1 MIKETVTP
9 VDRFDAPFGR
19 EVVIQDVLHES
30 GMRMLRIRIREGKRF
45 TIMDVD
51 AKTASHWG
59 SVLAHWAEQ
68 TDQLDN

>member
-1 MIKETVTP
+1 MIEETVTP
-9 VDRFDAPFGR
+9 VDRFGAPFGR

-51 AKTASHWG
+51 AATASHWG
-59 SVLAHWAEQ
+59 SVLTHWAEQ
-68 TDQLDN
+68 TDQLEK